1 MGYVKNRIKEL
12 SKESGSINAAKKTA
26 EKWFEDSVKS
36 RKLTEAEYTRARFE
50 PGKIYVFEYT
60 PITENLPWFDK
71 NPVVLAIEQV
81 DGNDLGINLNLLPVE
96 FKEQLLDDLYNRL
109 ERQINRAS
117 SGKRGLDAEGQKPL
131 RITYDGMKA
140 YLKRFGFDFAIR
152 QYATT
157 RKSQQVVVAYERW
170 PEIALCDFLELNG
183 SSVGKIRAAF
193 RNHLNK

>member
-36 RKLTEAEYTRARFE
+36 RKLTEAEYTRVRFE

-152 QYATT
+152 QYIPN
-157 RKSQQVVVAYERW
+157 RKNNQAVITYNRW
-170 PEIALCDFLELNG
+170 PDIALCDFIDLEG
-183 SSVGKIRAAF
+183 TTVQQIRAMF
-193 RNHLNK
+193 SNR

>member
-152 QYATT
+152 QYIPN
-157 RKSQQVVVAYERW
+157 RKNNQAVITNNRW
-170 PEIALCDFLELNG
+170 PDIALCDFIDLEG
-183 SSVGKIRAAF
+183 TTVQQIRAMF
-193 RNHLNK
+193 SNR

>member
-12 SKESGSINAAKKTA
+12 SKESGSMNAAKKTA

-152 QYATT
+152 QYIPN
-157 RKSQQVVVAYERW
+157 RKNNQAVITYNRW
-170 PEIALCDFLELNG
+170 PDIALCDFIDLEG
-183 SSVGKIRAAF
+183 TTVQQIRAMF
-193 RNHLNK
+193 SNR